1 MFTRVSKGFHVW
13 FSKESKGYKEHK
25 GHKRYKRYRRYLK
38 AIGQCGRVVIL
49 DFLIGSRLTRFMI
62 TLPCQVLRDVNRR
75 SDIKFTVI
83 FYLPSI
89 HSQNVFDRL
98 NLLDQNQFA
107 LYHVSSNGL

>member
-98 NLLDQNQFA
+98 NRLDQNQSA